1 MTATMDRLSS
11 LGLMLYVHHFIKFS
25 QPLYERTKA
34 VRANIS
40 QLTKKK
46 KNHRRHH
53 DWTENALGFSQLH
66 RRVKVLDT

>member
-46 KNHRRHH
+46 KKK
-53 DWTENALGFSQLH
+53 SQ
-66 RRVKVLDT
+66 TSP

>member
-25 QPLYERTKA
+25 QPLYERIKA

-40 QLTKKK
+40 QLTTPPKKITDVTMIGQK
-46 KNHRRHH
+46 MHL
-53 DWTENALGFSQLH
+53 DFPSSTEE
-66 RRVKVLDT
+66 